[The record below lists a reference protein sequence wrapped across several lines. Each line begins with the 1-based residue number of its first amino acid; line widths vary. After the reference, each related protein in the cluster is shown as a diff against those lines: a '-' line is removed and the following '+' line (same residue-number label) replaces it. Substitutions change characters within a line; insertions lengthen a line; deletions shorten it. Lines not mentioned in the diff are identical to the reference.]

1 MRFLKKVKVKTKL
14 FISYAIAA
22 LLMAV
27 VGVIGMVS
35 LKSVDANCNNMYNQQ
50 LNSIFYLKNLQVFTT
65 RLVSD
70 VQELIYIGNYSK
82 KNDIMSDIETVED
95 LADNCITSYDSI
107 EGVDLNSESWTS
119 LKKQLEDNKT
129 IINDI
134 TTLVNEGN
142 YDEAKTKYQELVTLR
157 DNILKNLDT
166 IIGKASENAKQVN
179 VNNHL
184 TYTYSSNIMIILI
197 ILGFIFAIALGYVLS
212 RGINE
217 ALHSIK
223 LFADEMAN
231 LDFSKPIKVTRE
243 DEFGQIGNALNVSQ
257 EHVRNL
263 LKAITNSVTHIDK
276 TSEELSA
283 TVQEVSA
290 RMQEIDESTK
300 QISEGAQNLSSITEK
315 VSLSTD
321 DISSSS
327 KGLAESANNAKVLV
341 DEIEKRAFN
350 IKEKSEKELEEDL
363 KLYEEKQNNILKA
376 IEEAKV
382 VEEVKVMADYI
393 SGIAD
398 QTNLLALNAAIE
410 SARAGEQGRGFAVVA
425 EEIRKLAELSA
436 KAVLN
441 IQNTVGQIQS
451 AVNGLSQSGKDVVDY
466 LLNKVQ
472 PVYGLLKEIGIQY
485 EADAEFVDSLIRK
498 ISDSSSQLNDAVSRV
513 SQAMHNISATAE
525 ESSASSEG
533 IFNSINGITLAIKN
547 VADSAQNQAA
557 LAEELT
563 NMIQKFKI

>member
-410 SARAGEQGRGFAVVA
+410 AARAGEQGRGFAVVA

>member
-300 QISEGAQNLSSITEK
+300 EISEGAQNLSSITEK

-410 SARAGEQGRGFAVVA
+410 AARAGEQGRGFAVVA